1 MSHKCHHII
10 CSHVVQEILKSNQKQ
25 VNDRVNGVK
34 ELMAFVTD
42 VSFILPLFYK
52 HGKIIQC
59 RREQVEEKQKT

>member
-1 MSHKCHHII
+1 M
-10 CSHVVQEILKSNQKQ
+10 
-25 VNDRVNGVK
+25 NDRVNGVK

-59 RREQVEEKQKT
+59 RREEVEEKQKT